1 MALHNNRSLVAQR
14 LTNLF
19 RPTAGPS
26 RHFDDSQPTSEI
38 AELPWDEA
46 EVLPRFPFARNGYHC
61 ATVDGHVAELEQELA
76 EVDRELAEL
85 RAQSVPRDEVSSEIK
100 RIGEQTSA
108 VLIAANEQRD
118 EMLRAAHE
126 EADRC
131 VTEARAR
138 ATLLTSEAEA
148 RLRELQAQHHEA
160 ERQRDRLLDD
170 VRNVSAAL
178 AALADSSGGEVAVPA
193 SADITATDA
202 RSPTV

>member
-14 LTNLF
+14 LSNLF
-19 RPTAGPS
+19 RPTTGHD

-46 EVLPRFPFARNGYHC
+46 EVVPRFPFARNGYHC
-61 ATVDGHVAELEQELA
+61 ATVDGHVAELEHELA

-85 RAQSVPRDEVSSEIK
+85 RAQSVPGDEVSSEIK

-118 EMLRAAHE
+118 EMLRAARE

-131 VTEARAR
+131 VADARAK

-148 RLRELQAQHHEA
+148 RLRELRAEHERA
-160 ERQRDRLLDD
+160 ERERERMLDD

-178 AALADSSGGEVAVPA
+178 AALADSSGGGVPA
-193 SADITATDA
+193 PAPEEIWATDA
-202 RSPTV
+202 RSPVA